1 MTERK
6 KYLLCPQCGSRRL
19 IVQELGGKDHYL
31 YILSDQTMVY
41 AKTGE
46 AIPDDLDTGV
56 LRCADCSWKGAP
68 RKLVRY
74 FTS

>member
-19 IVQELGGKDHYL
+19 MLKDADGQKHFV
-31 YILSDQTMVY
+31 YIFDDHSIVY

-46 AIPDDLDTGV
+46 PISADLDTSTIW
-56 LRCADCSWKGAP
+56 CADCSWRGTLK
-68 RKLVRY
+68 KLVRY
-74 FTS
+74 WTQ